1 MLVVDDS
8 STSVRVV
15 SHLIKKA
22 DKIPIS
28 VFSLAQAL
36 DVLNDQASDEFLCA
50 VVDYTLP
57 DAPRGEAIEAV
68 LKLAGIRLNPSDL
81 IELKAKF
88 SQQHQP
94 DTIAAD
100 LVNDTRAIKPGDV
113 FCAVI
118 GSLRDGREYIAQ
130 ALAANCSMIIQETTE
145 PSAHGQVSWVQKT
158 GTQAIAILNYF
169 NLNQDLFN
177 VAKAFYLSLIHI

>member
-68 LKLAGIRLNPSDL
+68 LKYNIPVIVITGRLDN
-81 IELKAKF
+81 
-88 SQQHQP
+88 
-94 DTIAAD
+94 
-100 LVNDTRAIKPGDV
+100 NTR
-113 FCAVI
+113 
-118 GSLRDGREYIAQ
+118 EQ
-130 ALAANCSMIIQETTE
+130 
-145 PSAHGQVSWVQKT
+145 
-158 GTQAIAILNYF
+158 ILNKPVVDYI
-169 NLNQDLFN
+169 
-177 VAKAFYLSLIHI
+177 LSLIHI